1 MSSCWL
7 ITLRRCKGR
16 TCLEGGDTTKTSS
29 AVAINY
35 IARTKIESLI
45 MQKLLSGGMTQPR
58 CVLHGIGGA
67 GKTQLATN
75 WIKRNESRFTH
86 VVVVDGSSRDRLKA
100 DLERWI
106 RSIRPDYSKMSRKDA
121 KDHLIFKEK

>member
-1 MSSCWL
+1 
-7 ITLRRCKGR
+7 
-16 TCLEGGDTTKTSS
+16 
-29 AVAINY
+29 
-35 IARTKIESLI
+35 